1 MWNWILLAVRLSLSF
16 TISLPLS
23 RCISFY
29 WNQFND
35 GKMYSLRDFCKSF
48 RIETPIHFC
57 HFSLSKLTQFHGT
70 SKLNIFFVLST
81 NLNEDNPINL
91 KLCFTIISFSAVVGP
106 ESSSRCLYPAR
117 TDEKNS
123 EDRVTERRF
132 VCHAK
137 SKILT
142 RNKNAKIKTSQ
153 MVRL

>member
-1 MWNWILLAVRLSLSF
+1 MWNWILLAVRLSLSL
-16 TISLPLS
+16 TISFSLSLS

-70 SKLNIFFVLST
+70 SKLNIFFALST

-106 ESSSRCLYPAR
+106 ESSSRCLTPAR
-117 TDEKNS
+117 THEKKQQRQSDWEELWMPCQKQNTYS
-123 EDRVTERRF
+123 E
-132 VCHAK
+132 
-137 SKILT
+137 
-142 RNKNAKIKTSQ
+142 
-153 MVRL
+153 